1 MMEIGNEFPP
11 ITKFRHFSRANGM
24 SDNNKGTWKVGIDIG
39 GTFTDV
45 LAINPDDGEV
55 RTAKVSSH
63 ASDPIASITSAY
75 EAINVDW
82 PMVSDLMHG
91 TTLATNAI
99 VEGNL
104 APVVLVATEGFS
116 DTIEIGRQN
125 RRELYRLQVT
135 PKLEPLVAEHHRI
148 EAIERIGP
156 EGQVLKPLTEHE
168 ASRVATVIDNLNI
181 DTVAIALQH
190 CYLNADHE
198 NMLGQQLSGRV
209 NHVALSHQMSPEPR
223 EFERTNTTILSA
235 ALMPLTA
242 GYLAQLESGAGD
254 YTNVHLFHS
263 AGGMASVEAV
273 RKRPLTLALSGPAAG
288 VAAAGKISTE
298 LGLDNAI
305 GFDMGGTTTDTCVVI
320 DGKVQVGSDQ
330 HLAGRPV
337 RQLMVAVESIGAGGG
352 SIARAGGSAVRVG
365 PDSAGSPQGPAC
377 YGLGGVAPTV
387 TDANMVLGY
396 LNAERLLGGDIR
408 LNRKSAETAIQT
420 LADSLGTTVHETAF
434 GVYRV
439 ANASMARALRR
450 VTVKRGVD
458 ARSCSLIA
466 FGGAGPMHAVAL
478 AREFGIARVVVP
490 KFSSVFS
497 ALGCLTAELSYAE
510 QHTVRMPSIDWDGER
525 LNTLCQSMSDR
536 LSAPI
541 IAAGQPA
548 GTIKALFIGL
558 IRYAGQSDTVEVP
571 FDLPCDPARLGAD
584 FIARHQKLYGFATAE
599 AWQFESLRVTVSAPS
614 RSNFVDLDEAKRE
627 KTMAPISVGEC
638 WFDTGGPV
646 STDRYERGALPVDWE
661 VKGPAI
667 IEDDWSTIVLP
678 PDATAWIDSMD
689 HLIVAVGTSA

>member
-1 MMEIGNEFPP
+1 MPVTMTRKIA
-11 ITKFRHFSRANGM
+11 S
-24 SDNNKGTWKVGIDIG
+24 SWKVGIDIG

-45 LAINPDDGEV
+45 LAINSIDGEV
-55 RTAKVSSH
+55 RTAKVRSQTH
-63 ASDPIASITSAY
+63 NPIASIASAY
-75 EAINVDW
+75 KAVNISW
-82 PMVSDLMHG
+82 SMVSDLMHG
-91 TTLATNAI
+91 TTMATNAI

-104 APVVLVATEGFS
+104 APLALIATEGFG

-125 RRELYRLQVT
+125 RRELYRLPVT
-135 PKLEPLVAEHHRI
+135 PKLPPLVAEHHRF

-156 EGQVLKPLTEHE
+156 EGQVLKPLTEVE
-168 ASRVATVIDNLNI
+168 ARRVAGVIDSLNV

-190 CYLNADHE
+190 CFVNADHE
-198 NMLGQQLSGRV
+198 KMLGRQLS
-209 NHVALSHQMSPEPR
+209 NTIKYVALSHEMSPEPR

-242 GYLAQLESGAGD
+242 DYLDELQAKAGND
-254 YTNVHLFHS
+254 TNIHLFHS

-273 RKRPLTLALSGPAAG
+273 KNRPLTLALSGPAAG
-288 VAAAGKISTE
+288 VAATGRICNHLK
-298 LGLDNAI
+298 LDNAI

-320 DGKVQVGSDQ
+320 NGKVQVDSDQ
-330 HLAGRPV
+330 RLAGRPV

-352 SIARAGGSAVRVG
+352 SIARVDGSAVRIG
-365 PDSAGSPQGPAC
+365 PDSAGSEPGPAC
-377 YGLGGVAPTV
+377 YGMGGEQPTV
-387 TDANMVLGY
+387 TDANMTLGY
-396 LNAERLLGGDIR
+396 LNAERLLGGTIH
-408 LNRKSAETAIQT
+408 LSRKSAEAAMQR
-420 LADSLGTTVHETAF
+420 LADSLGTSVHETAL

-490 KFSSVFS
+490 KFSSIFS

-510 QHTVRMPSIDWDGER
+510 QHTVRMPSTDWNGEH
-525 LNTLCQSMSDR
+525 LTALCQSMQHR

-541 IAAGQPA
+541 IAAGHQSDA
-548 GTIKALFIGL
+548 INTLFIGL

-571 FDLPCDPARLGAD
+571 FVLPCDPAKLGAD
-584 FIARHQKLYGFATAE
+584 FRAQHQKLYGFATAE

-614 RSNFVDLDEAKRE
+614 QSNFADFEESGQE
-627 KTMAPISVGEC
+627 KSTTPISVDDC
-638 WFDTGGPV
+638 WFDTRGPV
-646 STDRYERGALPVDWE
+646 PTNRFERGALPIGWE
-661 VKGPAI
+661 VNGPAI

-678 PDATAWIDSMD
+678 PDTKTWVDPAG
-689 HLIVAVGTSA
+689 HLIIAVETGA